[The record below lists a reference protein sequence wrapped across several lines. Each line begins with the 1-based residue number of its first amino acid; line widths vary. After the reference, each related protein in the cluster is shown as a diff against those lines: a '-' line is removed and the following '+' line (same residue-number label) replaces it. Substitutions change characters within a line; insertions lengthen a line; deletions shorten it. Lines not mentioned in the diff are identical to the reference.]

1 MLMLTMMIY
10 SIQFA
15 IFYFQEELATN
26 KEKTNRHLRLSELL
40 QEHSSDAELIVMY
53 ETNSA
58 LSLERVMCASDLS
71 HIHFT
76 FACLPRNH

>member
-1 MLMLTMMIY
+1 MI
-10 SIQFA
+10 
-15 IFYFQEELATN
+15 YFQEELASN

-58 LSLERVMCASDLS
+58 LSLERVMCAFD
-71 HIHFT
+71 
-76 FACLPRNH
+76 

>member
-1 MLMLTMMIY
+1 MI
-10 SIQFA
+10 F
-15 IFYFQEELATN
+15 FQEELASN

-58 LSLERVMCASDLS
+58 LSLERVMCAFDLS

-76 FACLPRNH
+76 FACLSRNY

>member
-1 MLMLTMMIY
+1 MIY
-10 SIQFA
+10 L
-15 IFYFQEELATN
+15 QEELASN

-53 ETNSA
+53 ETNFA
-58 LSLERVMCASDLS
+58 LSLEIVTCAFNSS